1 MGQMDFI
8 DLELVLSN
16 FHQAANDALKEFSCL
31 LEASCKMIDYS
42 ENTTYLVE
50 DGQGKKYILRI
61 SRPNY
66 HKKEEIEAEIAWL
79 NSLHEQSP
87 IDVSLPMRADDGD
100 YVHAHSYNDT
110 IYYST
115 LFTFLEGNAP
125 DENNEDDLIQQFE
138 TLGEITAMFHKHT
151 IEQHDYYQ
159 AFQRM
164 TWDYDTIL
172 GQSPKWARWQ
182 DGLGMTPARIALY
195 EEASHIIQKKLEA
208 FGKHKTRFGL
218 IHADLRLANL
228 LIYGDEIKVIDFD
241 DCGFGWFLYDLATS
255 VSFIEHMPYL
265 DELIASWLKG
275 YSKIRLLTD
284 EEKEMIPTFIL
295 MRRLQLISWIGSRDN
310 ETTRLLGE
318 NYTLQSD
325 DLVKAYVEK
334 YQDCTN

>member
-1 MGQMDFI
+1 
-8 DLELVLSN
+8 
-16 FHQAANDALKEFSCL
+16 
-31 LEASCKMIDYS
+31 
-42 ENTTYLVE
+42 
-50 DGQGKKYILRI
+50 
-61 SRPNY
+61 
-66 HKKEEIEAEIAWL
+66 
-79 NSLHEQSP
+79 
-87 IDVSLPMRADDGD
+87 
-100 YVHAHSYNDT
+100 
-110 IYYST
+110 
-115 LFTFLEGNAP
+115 
-125 DENNEDDLIQQFE
+125 
-138 TLGEITAMFHKHT
+138 
-151 IEQHDYYQ
+151 
-159 AFQRM
+159 
-164 TWDYDTIL
+164 
-172 GQSPKWARWQ
+172 
-182 DGLGMTPARIALY
+182 MTPARIALY
-195 EEASHIIQKKLEA
+195 KEASHIIQKKLEA
-208 FGKHKTRFGL
+208 FGKEKTRFGL